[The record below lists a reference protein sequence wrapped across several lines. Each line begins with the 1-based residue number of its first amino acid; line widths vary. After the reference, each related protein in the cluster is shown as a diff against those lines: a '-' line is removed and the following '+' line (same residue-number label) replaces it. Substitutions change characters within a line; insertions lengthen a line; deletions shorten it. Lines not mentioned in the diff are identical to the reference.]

1 MAVELKT
8 QWEDADK
15 GRAELARDTYLAP
28 PTEAA
33 EGDEVPDDPHKAIP
47 GKLPTKVNF
56 VEQSEAKLLTPELR
70 AEQLELVQK
79 SEEEFNQ
86 QQSGKVDPRAA
97 AATKW
102 SEGNEARIGA
112 WEEVKAGVETCY
124 NEKLKDPR
132 VAL

>member
-1 MAVELKT
+1 MLGLSLVV
-8 QWEDADK
+8 Q
-15 GRAELARDTYLAP
+15 
-28 PTEAA
+28 
-33 EGDEVPDDPHKAIP
+33 
-47 GKLPTKVNF
+47 VNF

-86 QQSGKVDPRAA
+86 QQSSVSRVSGVNLRECVSGGKVELRGA

-132 VAL
+132 VALGDSFAQ